1 MGLNEFVCV
10 FSGIFRFHWVF
21 FGSLKRVGHF
31 LNCFSGGKL
40 WHSENVQFRRQ
51 TSSSSVSSKLNSI
64 AETRNRHIFRSEI
77 TIGFESP
84 RMERPF
90 AWQRKRWKEKII
102 RGKKKS
108 NKRPAISVR
117 PGLSS
122 FHKKKNKNQIL
133 PVLHGADCLAA
144 IEIEQGTHT
153 HTHKTNSETPFR
165 FATKSS
171 RQNQQ

>member
-122 FHKKKNKNQIL
+122 FHKKKIKTKYCQCFMAPIAL
-133 PVLHGADCLAA
+133 RPLKSSRA
-144 IEIEQGTHT
+144 HT